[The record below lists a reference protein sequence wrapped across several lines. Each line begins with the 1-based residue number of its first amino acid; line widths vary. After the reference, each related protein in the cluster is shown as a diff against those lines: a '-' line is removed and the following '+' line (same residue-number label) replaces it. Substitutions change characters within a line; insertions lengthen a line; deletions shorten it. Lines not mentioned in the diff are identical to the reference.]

1 MSRFRCSAAS
11 GRLPVSVT
19 PNSWSTNCACRCR
32 RCSWIACAAWI
43 TPSRPAKKAWL
54 SRAKWSPESVRWCK
68 ACNSAPRSGAT
79 RWRSTLPRPSKPAK
93 IGTDNSSKM
102 ATDLVEIDPQDP
114 QPEALERAAAAVR
127 RGKVVAIPT
136 DALYLLVADPFNL
149 RAVTG
154 VFHAKGRES
163 NRALPI
169 LIRDTMMAE
178 ELASELTARFFIL
191 ARRFWPGP
199 LTIIVPA
206 AAKIPL
212 KVTGNTGRLALRH
225 SRSEVATRMIALLD
239 QPLIST
245 SANISGHPTC
255 HSGIDV
261 FGMMDGRVDLVLD
274 GGRCTGQGATTI
286 DITEPYWRVIKSGA
300 IAEKEIAECLESS

>member
-1 MSRFRCSAAS
+1 
-11 GRLPVSVT
+11 
-19 PNSWSTNCACRCR
+19 
-32 RCSWIACAAWI
+32 
-43 TPSRPAKKAWL
+43 
-54 SRAKWSPESVRWCK
+54 
-68 ACNSAPRSGAT
+68 
-79 RWRSTLPRPSKPAK
+79 
-93 IGTDNSSKM
+93 M
-102 ATDLVEIDPQDP
+102 ATDLVEIDPEDP

-127 RGKVVAIPT
+127 RGQVVAIPT

-149 RAVTG
+149 RSVTG
-154 VFHAKGRES
+154 VFQAKGREP

-178 ELASELTARFFIL
+178 ELAGELTARFFIL

-225 SRSEVATRMIALLD
+225 SRSEVATRLIALLD

-245 SANISGHPTC
+245 SANISGYPTC

-274 GGRCTGQGATTI
+274 GGRCTGEGATTI

-300 IAEKEIAECLESS
+300 ITEKEIAECLESS